1 MLTAREKQ
9 LLEAIKHHV
18 TVKEAAQSIGMSKR
32 TAYNML
38 YKIRKKYR
46 KARDLVNNIISYR
59 RSDGYL
65 DKLLALKQPLWKEI
79 KELEKEEEE
88 IE

>member
-9 LLEAIKHHV
+9 LLEAIKHNI
-18 TVKEAAQSIGMSKR
+18 TVKKAAQSIGMSER

-88 IE
+88 I